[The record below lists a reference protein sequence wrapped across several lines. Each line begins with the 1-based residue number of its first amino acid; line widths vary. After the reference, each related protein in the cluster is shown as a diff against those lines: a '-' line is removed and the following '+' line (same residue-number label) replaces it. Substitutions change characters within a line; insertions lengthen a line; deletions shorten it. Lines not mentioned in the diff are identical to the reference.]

1 MSAQS
6 ICRNSFSLAL
16 ISSISVLTLSACSVN
31 VKKSENGQ
39 DKNVDIRTPIG
50 GIHVSK
56 GADARDIG
64 LSIYPGAR
72 LKQEENDDNEKSA
85 NVNLSFGSFGLKV
98 VAIEYESDDAPD
110 KVISFYRNELRRYGV
125 VVECH
130 THKHGGNVSIKNRG
144 HSDSESLSCDDDGG
158 SNVELKTGTKR
169 NQRVVAIEPRDKG
182 CKFALVR
189 VQTSNDDTI

>member
-1 MSAQS
+1 
-6 ICRNSFSLAL
+6 
-16 ISSISVLTLSACSVN
+16 

-110 KVISFYRNELRRYGV
+110 KVISFYRNELKRYGV

-130 THKHGGNVSIKNRG
+130 THKRGGNVSIKNRG
-144 HSDSESLSCDDDGG
+144 RSDSESLSCDDDGG

-189 VQTSNDDTI
+189 VQTSDADTI